1 MMHKQ
6 GSRSFLR
13 LLLYRVNPPRI
24 DREQGTMIANLETG
38 PPSES
43 DAGREVDMG

>member
-1 MMHKQ
+1 MEHKQ
-6 GSRSFLR
+6 GSPSFLG
-13 LLLYRVNPPRI
+13 LLLYRVNPPEI

-43 DAGREVDMG
+43 DASRKVDMG